1 MSDQE
6 KQNSD
11 QERREFFRID
21 DRVNL
26 SYQIVSEEELAKR
39 IKALECSPSDG
50 LTVMTRLTSI
60 SQQLAA
66 TLHRIDQQNPD
77 VADYLKSLDQ
87 KLEVLAQ
94 TFLSRNSDLVEQPAQ
109 MVNLSAGGIAFS
121 VVDEI
126 EQGTPLEVKLLLSPT
141 YTGILT
147 YGRIVSCDP
156 TEDEE
161 DDSYQVRVD
170 FEHIRDSDRDALIRH
185 ILRRQGEHLRRE
197 REEREAE

>member
-6 KQNSD
+6 KQDSD

-39 IKALECSPSDG
+39 VKALECSPSDG

-60 SQQLAA
+60 SQQFAA

-77 VADYLKSLDQ
+77 VADYLKALDQ

-94 TFLSRNSDLVEQPAQ
+94 TFLSRNSDLVEQPTQ
-109 MVNLSAGGIAFS
+109 IVNLSAGGIAFS

-147 YGRIVSCDP
+147 YGRVVSCDP
-156 TEDEE
+156 AEE
-161 DDSYQVRVD
+161 DDSYHVRVD

-185 ILRRQGEHLRRE
+185 ILRRQGEYLRRR
-197 REEREAE
+197 REEGDVE